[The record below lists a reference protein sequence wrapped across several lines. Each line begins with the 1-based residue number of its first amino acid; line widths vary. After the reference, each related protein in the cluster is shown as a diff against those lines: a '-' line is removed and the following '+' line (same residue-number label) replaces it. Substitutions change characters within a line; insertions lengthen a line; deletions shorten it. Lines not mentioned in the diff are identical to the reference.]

1 MAKEDKIA
9 NEIMS
14 DAELDGVAGGGLTDT
29 ARDGMQL
36 YLRGKLSFEQAQ
48 DTALVAKTLHGMGYS
63 GYKQTGLLLDNV
75 YTDKSG
81 NTMSGPEFWKKFG
94 EENGAAIL
102 KEREATLDKGQ
113 LAVAYITN
121 Y

>member
-1 MAKEDKIA
+1 MAEEKKIA
-9 NEIMS
+9 DEMMS
-14 DAELDGVAGGGLTDT
+14 EAELDGVAGGGLTDT
-29 ARDGMQL
+29 ARDGFQL
-36 YLRGKLSFEQAQ
+36 YLRGQLSFEQAQ

-63 GYKQTGLLLDNV
+63 GYKQTGLLLDNI

-94 EENGAAIL
+94 EENGAPIL
-102 KEREATLDKGQ
+102 KDREARLDKGM
-113 LAVAYITN
+113 LDIAYITA

>member
-1 MAKEDKIA
+1 MADEKKFADEVL
-9 NEIMS
+9 S

-36 YLRGKLSFEQAQ
+36 YLRGYLSFEQAQ
-48 DTALVAKTLHGMGYS
+48 DTALVAKTLHDMGYS

-81 NTMSGPEFWKKFG
+81 NVMSGPAFWKKFG
-94 EENGAAIL
+94 EENGAEIL
-102 KEREATLDKGQ
+102 KDREATLDKGM
-113 LAVAYITN
+113 LEIAYITKF
-121 Y
+121 

>member
-1 MAKEDKIA
+1 MADEKILKD
-9 NEIMS
+9 EVMS

-29 ARDGMQL
+29 VRDGFQL
-36 YLRGKLSFEQAQ
+36 YLRGFLSFEEAQ
-48 DTALVAKTLHGMGYS
+48 DASLITKTLHGMGYS
-63 GYKQTGLLLDNV
+63 GYKQTGLLIDNV

-94 EENGAAIL
+94 EENGAAIQ
-102 KEREATLDKGQ
+102 KDREATLDKGM
-113 LAVAYITN
+113 LDIAYITN